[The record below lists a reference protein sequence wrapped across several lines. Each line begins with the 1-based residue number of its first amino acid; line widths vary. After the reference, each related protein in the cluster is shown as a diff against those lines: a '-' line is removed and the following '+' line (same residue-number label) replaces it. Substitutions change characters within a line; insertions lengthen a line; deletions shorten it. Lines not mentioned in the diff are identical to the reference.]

1 MCKIYIHIQIQF
13 SDFKQMFQK
22 YGDVHKKY
30 YFCIWVPGQI
40 LSNTSFYV
48 KATMNYARRQKLMR
62 NFWLGKGGWGSEN
75 PRAFLSP
82 ALPLPSLFLRQN
94 SIHHSHIYDFS
105 LISVLNHCGIDPQ
118 KASPGTYY
126 PRTQEPPPLYC
137 KILNVWL
144 ILCCHLDILDG
155 RC

>member
-62 NFWLGKGGWGSEN
+62 NFWLGKGGWGFEN

-105 LISVLNHCGIDPQ
+105 FISVINHCGIDPQ
-118 KASPGTYY
+118 KA
-126 PRTQEPPPLYC
+126 RVQEPPPLCC